1 MDDMALDQL
10 LASSRLNG
18 ESKLAISVP
27 GNSFLNFFEEDST
40 CGSSPTMLVKRFF
53 SLPDNYKVP
62 ETEASRPTTLM
73 LRNIPSKFDQDS
85 LLAALSDRG
94 YTACNH
100 FDFLYLPIDLR
111 TQKNLGYAFVNFL
124 TPDLADQFK
133 LDLSNVRLKQESPKL
148 LEVGVAKLQGFK
160 ENCDLFS
167 TSAAVAT
174 MAAKYQPTVFC
185 LTLGCMVPLSVY
197 LNAPSLITPVPEDAI
212 FEDDSSLFL
221 INRLMTAWSVLGE
234 H

>member
-1 MDDMALDQL
+1 MDDTALDQL
-10 LASSRLNG
+10 LPARRFNDDRLV
-18 ESKLAISVP
+18 ISVP
-27 GNSFLNFFEEDST
+27 GNSFVNFFEEDST
-40 CGSSPTMLVKRFF
+40 TGSSPSMLVKRFF

-62 ETEASRPTTLM
+62 ETESSRPTTLM

-124 TPDLADQFK
+124 TPGIADQFK
-133 LDLSNVRLKQESPKL
+133 LHLSNVKLKQESPKL
-148 LEVGVAKLQGFK
+148 LEVGIAKLQGFK

-185 LTLGCMVPLSVY
+185 LSLGCMVPLSVY
-197 LNAPSLITPVPEDAI
+197 LNAPSLISPVTEDVD